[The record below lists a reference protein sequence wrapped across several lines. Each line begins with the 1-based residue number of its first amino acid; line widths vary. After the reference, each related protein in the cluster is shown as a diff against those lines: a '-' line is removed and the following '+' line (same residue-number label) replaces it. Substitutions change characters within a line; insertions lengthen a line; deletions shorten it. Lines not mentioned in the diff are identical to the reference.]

1 MRRPTTRLATGLVAL
16 ACLGALG
23 ACSSDDASTSTS
35 KDPVEVEVGKA
46 FTWNGFDVED
56 GWELNAIKRSAG
68 LEEVTTPEVKGT
80 ITNTS
85 DEERAAL
92 FEMVF
97 STDGS
102 AGRDAQLL
110 GRDAW
115 SPTSPSSSSA
125 RASARRCLRTTTQSS
140 SRSSAETRPPA
151 DVGRRHG

>member
-23 ACSSDDASTSTS
+23 ACSSDDASTSTE
-35 KDPVEVEVGKA
+35 PVEVEVGKA
-46 FTWNGFDVED
+46 FSWNGFDVDD

-85 DEERAAL
+85 DEERTAL

-97 STDGS
+97 SADGS
-102 AGRDAQLL
+102 PVATLSCSAASMVADQSQQFICPGLSTTMPDDYDAVVVQEF
-110 GRDAW
+110 RRE
-115 SPTSPSSSSA
+115 TSS
-125 RASARRCLRTTTQSS
+125 
-140 SRSSAETRPPA
+140 
-151 DVGRRHG
+151 G

>member
-1 MRRPTTRLATGLVAL
+1 VRRPTTRLATGLVAL

-56 GWELNAIKRSAG
+56 GWELKGIKRSAG

-80 ITNTS
+80 ITNAS
-85 DEERAAL
+85 DEERVAL

-102 AGRDAQLL
+102 PVATLSCSAPSMVADQSQQFICPGLSTTMPEDYDAVVVQEFRRD
-110 GRDAW
+110 
-115 SPTSPSSSSA
+115 TSS
-125 RASARRCLRTTTQSS
+125 
-140 SRSSAETRPPA
+140 
-151 DVGRRHG
+151 

>member
-1 MRRPTTRLATGLVAL
+1 MRRPTARLAAGLVAL

-23 ACSSDDASTSTS
+23 ACSSDDASTS

-56 GWELNAIKRSAG
+56 GWELNGIKRSAG

-102 AGRDAQLL
+102 PVATLSCSAATMVADQSQQFICPGLSTTMPEDYDAVVVQEFRRD
-110 GRDAW
+110 
-115 SPTSPSSSSA
+115 TSS
-125 RASARRCLRTTTQSS
+125 
-140 SRSSAETRPPA
+140 
-151 DVGRRHG
+151 

>member
-1 MRRPTTRLATGLVAL
+1 VRRPTTRLATGLVAL

-56 GWELNAIKRSAG
+56 GWELKGIKRSAG

-80 ITNTS
+80 ITNAS
-85 DEERAAL
+85 DEERVAL

-102 AGRDAQLL
+102 PVATLSCSAPVMVADQSQQFLCPGLSATMPEDYDAVVVQEFRRD
-110 GRDAW
+110 
-115 SPTSPSSSSA
+115 TSS
-125 RASARRCLRTTTQSS
+125 
-140 SRSSAETRPPA
+140 
-151 DVGRRHG
+151 

>member
-1 MRRPTTRLATGLVAL
+1 M
-16 ACLGALG
+16 
-23 ACSSDDASTSTS
+23 
-35 KDPVEVEVGKA
+35 EVGKA
-46 FTWNGFDVED
+46 FAWNGFDVED

-110 GRDAW
+110 GRDH
-115 SPTSPSSSSA
+115 
-125 RASARRCLRTTTQSS
+125 
-140 SRSSAETRPPA
+140 
-151 DVGRRHG
+151 GRRPVPAVHLPGPQHDDA

>member
-56 GWELNAIKRSAG
+56 GWELKGIKRSAG

-80 ITNTS
+80 ITNAS
-85 DEERAAL
+85 DEERVAL

-102 AGRDAQLL
+102 PVATLSCSAPSMVADQSQQFICPGLSTTMPEDYDAVVVQEFRRD
-110 GRDAW
+110 
-115 SPTSPSSSSA
+115 TSS
-125 RASARRCLRTTTQSS
+125 
-140 SRSSAETRPPA
+140 
-151 DVGRRHG
+151 

>member
-23 ACSSDDASTSTS
+23 ACSSDDASTS

-56 GWELNAIKRSAG
+56 GWELKGIKRSAG

-85 DEERAAL
+85 EKERAAI

-102 AGRDAQLL
+102 PVATLSCSAPTMVADQSQQFICPGLSTTMPEDYDAVVVQEFRRD
-110 GRDAW
+110 
-115 SPTSPSSSSA
+115 TPS
-125 RASARRCLRTTTQSS
+125 
-140 SRSSAETRPPA
+140 
-151 DVGRRHG
+151 

>member
-1 MRRPTTRLATGLVAL
+1 VRRPTTRLATGLVAL

-35 KDPVEVEVGKA
+35 SSSKDPVEVEVGKA
-46 FTWNGFDVED
+46 FTWNGFDVEE
-56 GWELNAIKRSAG
+56 GWKLKPIKRSAG
-68 LEEVTTPEVKGT
+68 LEEVITPEVKGT

-102 AGRDAQLL
+102 PVATLSCSAATMVADQSQQFICPGLATTMPEDYDAVVVQEFRRD
-110 GRDAW
+110 
-115 SPTSPSSSSA
+115 TSSS
-125 RASARRCLRTTTQSS
+125 
-140 SRSSAETRPPA
+140 
-151 DVGRRHG
+151 

>member
-1 MRRPTTRLATGLVAL
+1 MRRPTTRLVTGLVAL

-23 ACSSDDASTSTS
+23 ACSSDDASTS

-56 GWELNAIKRSAG
+56 GWELKGIKRSAG

-85 DEERAAL
+85 DDERAAL

-102 AGRDAQLL
+102 PVATLSCSAATMVADQSQQFICPGLSTTMPEDYDAVVVQEFRRD
-110 GRDAW
+110 
-115 SPTSPSSSSA
+115 TSSS
-125 RASARRCLRTTTQSS
+125 
-140 SRSSAETRPPA
+140 
-151 DVGRRHG
+151 

>member
-23 ACSSDDASTSTS
+23 ACSSDDAGTSTSASSS

-56 GWELNAIKRSAG
+56 GWELNGIKRSAG

-102 AGRDAQLL
+102 PVATLSCSAATMVADQSQQFICPGLSTTMPEDYDAVVVQEFRRD
-110 GRDAW
+110 
-115 SPTSPSSSSA
+115 TSSS
-125 RASARRCLRTTTQSS
+125 
-140 SRSSAETRPPA
+140 
-151 DVGRRHG
+151 